1 MFTKSYE
8 RSKACWVVLKKKFLN
23 TFRAF
28 QKDPEMV
35 FFVFFKDFL
44 IRKKP
49 CRKIKRSKVQAYPP
63 PTPFLG

>member
-35 FFVFFKDFL
+35 FFKDFL
-44 IRKKP
+44 ITKKP
-49 CRKIKRSKVQAYPP
+49 CRKIKRSKI
-63 PTPFLG
+63 